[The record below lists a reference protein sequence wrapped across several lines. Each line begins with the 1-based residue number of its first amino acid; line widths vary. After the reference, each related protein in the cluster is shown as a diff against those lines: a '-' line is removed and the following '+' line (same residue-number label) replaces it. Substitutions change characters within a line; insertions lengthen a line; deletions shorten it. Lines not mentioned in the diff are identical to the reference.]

1 MDYQTV
7 ADARQRDDLRLVLT
21 ADNPGPWGEAAK
33 AVFKVKGLSYTPV
46 RQDAGSD
53 NSELRAWTGHRNAP
67 VVMYRDEPAR
77 THWLD
82 ILQFAERLSPEPAL
96 IPGSMGDRIAMLGM
110 LHEIAG
116 DKGLGWYRRLLIF
129 HPLMSDPQYAEMM
142 AAMATRYGYSESEA
156 HIAEARC
163 IEVLALLSEQLRQ
176 QQARGSQYFFGGQL
190 SALDLYWAAFS
201 NMIQPLPQAD
211 CPMPESSRRAYAHLP
226 EVVAAAA
233 DPLLFSHRDW
243 VWREVIG
250 LPMDF

>member
-7 ADARQRDDLRLVLT
+7 AEARQHDGLRLVLT
-21 ADNPGPWGEAAK
+21 AGSPGPWGEAVK
-33 AVFKVKGLSYTPV
+33 AVFKVKGLDYIPV
-46 RQDAGSD
+46 QQDAGGD
-53 NSELRAWTGHRNAP
+53 NAELRAWTGHRNAP

-82 ILQFAERLSPEPAL
+82 ILQFAERQCPEPAL
-96 IPGSMGDRIAMLGM
+96 IPDSMGDRITMLGM
-110 LHEIAG
+110 VHEIAG

-129 HPLMSDPQYAEMM
+129 HPLMNNPQYAEMM
-142 AAMATRYGYSESEA
+142 TAMASSYGYSESA
-156 HIAEARC
+156 ARIAEARC

-176 QQARGSQYFFGGQL
+176 QQARGRKYFFGEQL
-190 SALDLYWAAFS
+190 SALDIYWAAFS
-201 NMIQPLPQAD
+201 GMVQPLPESD
-211 CPMPESSRRAYAHLP
+211 CPMPEASRLAYANLP

-243 VWREVIG
+243 IWREIIG